1 MIQYYDKS
9 CNYVK
14 VYIYIVWYLYI
25 CVRLEVWQK
34 RCEVQ
39 KCYAW
44 ILGCGITI
52 WYFDTGENNWAVD
65 IVT

>member
-52 WYFDTGENNWAVD
+52 
-65 IVT
+65 